1 MGAVMT
7 QSEAILKKRKK
18 IPLFWKIYIG
28 IVVVLLLL
36 IHGALVWVY
45 GFLKDYEA
53 AQPVHVAEEIFN
65 TYFADFSPEE
75 YLELCNDTVT
85 KYETKENLTAYLDTL
100 TKDAEITYHSVSTGM
115 QDTLQYVVRAG
126 DTKFASFTL
135 EEDTES
141 DSRFTQYKPGDFA
154 LYTDAKTKV
163 DVEIP
168 TGYTLYLNG
177 VEVTRDYIVEEGI
190 PTPSCDHMPEGV
202 NGITLEKYR
211 VTGFIQ
217 PPSVE
222 VHSPSGEA
230 AAVTETGTGSY
241 KATVV
246 SDQQLAD
253 QYSDWFIEAATKYAI
268 YMQYDSRVAAMQFS
282 SIAPYFDPD
291 SKLYEDIRTVENG
304 FVIEYDQYEIKDE
317 KAFDFIRYDD
327 NTFSCRVTLTH
338 ILYRRG
344 MDDYVDHPDI
354 TFYAR
359 RSGDK
364 ILIYDMDSN

>member
-1 MGAVMT
+1 MT
-7 QSEAILKKRKK
+7 RSETVLKKRKSV
-18 IPLFWKIYIG
+18 PLFWKIFIS
-28 IVVVLLLL
+28 VVVGVLLL
-36 IHGALVWVY
+36 IHGALFWFY

-65 TYFADFSPEE
+65 TYFANFSPEE
-75 YLELCNDTVT
+75 YLALCSDDSA

-100 TKDAEITYHSVSTGM
+100 TGNAEITYHSVSTGM

-135 EEDTES
+135 VKDTENS
-141 DSRFTQYKPGDFA
+141 SRFTHYKPGSFA

-163 DVEIP
+163 DATVP

-177 VEVTRDYIVEEGI
+177 VEVTGEYIREENI
-190 PTPSCDHMPEGV
+190 PTPSCEHMPEGV
-202 NGITLEKYR
+202 QGITLVQYQ
-211 VTGFIQ
+211 VPGFIE
-217 PPSVE
+217 PPAVE
-222 VHSPSGEA
+222 VRSPAGEA
-230 AAVTETGTGSY
+230 AAVTEAEPGVYT
-241 KATVV
+241 AAVV

-282 SIAPYFDPD
+282 SVAPYFDPD

-304 FVIEYDQYEIKDE
+304 FVIEYERYEIKDE

-359 RSGDK
+359 RSGDQV
-364 ILIYDMDSN
+364 LIYDMDSN